1 MGVWQYILNRLALT
15 IPMIFVLLTLIFI
28 ILRVMPGD
36 TCLAML
42 GGRNI
47 TEERLEECREK
58 LGLKDPL
65 HIQYVKYLGR
75 IVRGDFG
82 ESVRTGRPVLQ
93 EIFEKFPA
101 TLELA
106 LFGMLVAILL
116 GLLSGVLGAT
126 HSDRAL
132 DHAMRVFNIGAFSMP
147 IFWIGLMFLILFAV
161 KWKFFPVSG
170 RLDPG
175 VEFEEI
181 TGIYVLD
188 SLIRRDWDVLI
199 DALKHLA
206 LPAFTLGLVL
216 SGFIGRMTRA
226 NMLEVLDK
234 EYVQTA
240 RAKGLKEHR
249 VIYKH
254 ALRNALIPIVTVVG
268 LQFALLMAGA
278 ILTETIYSWPGMA
291 RYLLVSIEARDFQAI
306 QGTVVFI
313 AIFIS
318 TVNLLVDVAYSFLDP
333 RVRY

>member
-1 MGVWQYILNRLALT
+1 MGILQYALNRLALT
-15 IPMIFVLLTLIFI
+15 IPMVLILLTLIFL

-47 TEERLEECREK
+47 SQGRLEECREK

-65 HIQYVKYLGR
+65 PLQYVKYLSQ
-75 IVRGDFG
+75 VFRGDFG

-106 LFGMLVAILL
+106 FFGMMIATFL
-116 GLLSGVLGAT
+116 GLLSGILGAT
-126 HSDRAL
+126 HSDRPL

-147 IFWIGLMFLILFAV
+147 IFWIGLMLLILFAV
-161 KWKFFPVSG
+161 KWKIFPVSG

-175 VEFEEI
+175 MEFEPI
-181 TGIYVLD
+181 TGLYVLD
-188 SLIRRDWDVLI
+188 GILRRDGAVLWS
-199 DALKHLA
+199 ALKHLA
-206 LPAFTLGLVL
+206 LPALTLGLVL

-234 EYVQTA
+234 EYVQAA
-240 RAKGLKEHR
+240 RAKGLPER
-249 VIYKH
+249 QVIYQH
-254 ALRNALIPIVTVVG
+254 ALRNAFIPVVTVIG
-268 LQFALLMAGA
+268 LEFALLMAGA
-278 ILTETIYSWPGMA
+278 ILTETVYSWPGMA
-291 RYLLVSIEARDFQAI
+291 RYLLVSIEARDFLAI

-313 AIFIS
+313 ALFIS
-318 TVNLLVDVAYSFLDP
+318 TVNLLVDITYSLLDP